1 MTTKI
6 KEKIKI
12 ATMSTV
18 IVFIVLANEIR
29 QNKLIRGIKKGGK
42 EEAK

>member
-29 QNKLIRGIKKGGK
+29 QNKLIRGIKKGVK
-42 EEAK
+42 KK